1 MPLKSTKQIQLLK
14 MQQRLIVANEEE
26 RKEREENAKEALR
39 VLKLTAKENLADFAE
54 IVFDFDNGEH
64 HHEWYDILMNKL
76 RTPDGGDWNTPLVPA
91 EKDWVN
97 ERIGVMAPR
106 NHAKSTCFTVVYPL
120 WKIGNNPDIRIL
132 IVSNSAMQAQSFLRE
147 IKDKITKSQM
157 YRQVFGDL
165 FPPDMKSP
173 GEKWTD
179 AEIIVRR
186 KATHKD
192 PTVSAMGAGGAILS
206 KRADIIICDDILSLD
221 NTRTVDQRAKIKQW
235 YNEVLI
241 PVLEPDGIM
250 INVGTAWNLEDL
262 LHEQL
267 KNRNYDVR
275 RRYQAVQPNGDVL
288 WPTRWPYEKLMQLK
302 GEVGSIAFN
311 KSYMNEALNSE
322 DSVFKQEWLETAKR
336 YGKDRFMKYKLDY
349 ANWDL
354 GKMTV
359 AIGVDL
365 AISQKDTADNTAFAV
380 IGQTK
385 LGAKIPLWLE
395 QGKFTFAQTQRKILE
410 LANRYNPDIVVV
422 ENNGYQEALRR
433 DLADNTSLP
442 IVGYSTGGE
451 KYDENI
457 GVSSIAV
464 EFENEKWI
472 LPYSTEE
479 GTDYNR
485 EQIDRLVEG
494 MLNFGSGHTA
504 DILMA
509 LWFANGGLRRLNYGD
524 GSEPEYGYGSNVD
537 PFRR

>member
-1 MPLKSTKQIQLLK
+1 MLP
-14 MQQRLIVANEEE
+14 QQTSNIIAQQNSVPQNVA
-26 RKEREENAKEALR
+26 KDAAEALR
-39 VLKLTAKENLADFAE
+39 MLRLSAKHNLSDFAE
-54 IVFDFDNGEH
+54 FVFDFDNGRH
-64 HHEWYDILMNKL
+64 HHEWYNILMNKL
-76 RTPDGGDWNTPLVPA
+76 RSPKGANWDAELEPA
-91 EKDWVN
+91 PAGWIN
-97 ERIGVMAPR
+97 HRIGIMAPR

-120 WKIGNNPDIRIL
+120 WMIGNNPDIRIL
-132 IVSNSAMQAQSFLRE
+132 IVSKAATQAQAFLRE
-147 IKDKITKSQM
+147 IKDKISKSSE

-179 AEIIVRR
+179 SEIIVRR

-192 PTVSAMGAGGAILS
+192 PTVSAMSAGGSILS

-221 NTRTVDQRAKIKQW
+221 NTRTADQRAKIKEW

-267 KNRNYDVR
+267 RNVNYDVR
-275 RRYQAVQPNGDVL
+275 RRYQAVLPNGDTL
-288 WPTRWPYEKLMQLK
+288 WPERWPYDKLMELK
-302 GEVGSIAFN
+302 LETGSVAFN
-311 KSYMNEALNSE
+311 KSYQNEALNSE
-322 DSVFKQEWLETAKR
+322 DSVFKPQWLEKAKE
-336 YGKDRFMKYKLDY
+336 YGKNRYMKYNLDY
-349 ANWDL
+349 SSWDL
-354 GKMTV
+354 GAMTV

-365 AISQKDTADNTAFAV
+365 AISQKDTGDFTALAV

-395 QGKFTFAQTQRKILE
+395 QGKFTFAQTQQKIKD
-410 LANRYNPDIVVV
+410 LAARYDPSIIVV

-433 DLADNTSLP
+433 DMADTTSLP

-451 KYDENI
+451 KYDESI

-472 LPYSTEE
+472 LPYSLEE
-479 GTDYNR
+479 GTEYNR
-485 EQIDRLVEG
+485 KMIDLLCDG
-494 MLNFGSGHTA
+494 MMNFGSGHTA

-509 LWFANGGLRRLNYGD
+509 TWFANGGLRRLTYGTGAEPVYAKG
-524 GSEPEYGYGSNVD
+524 GSVD
-537 PFRR
+537 PLGR

>member
-1 MPLKSTKQIQLLK
+1 MPLKSSKQIQKLK
-14 MQQRLIVANEEE
+14 LQQKMIVANEEE
-26 RKEREENAKEALR
+26 RVKRQEEAAEIFEALKKEAHDDLS
-39 VLKLTAKENLADFAE
+39 AFAE
-54 IVFDFDNGEH
+54 TVFDFDNGEH
-64 HHEWYDILMNKL
+64 HHEWYKILMNKMK
-76 RTPDGGDWNTPLVPA
+76 TPEDGDWDTDLEPA
-91 EKDWVN
+91 PENWVN

-120 WKIGNNPDIRIL
+120 WKIGNDPDVRIL
-132 IVSNSAMQAQSFLRE
+132 IVSNSSMQAQAFLRE
-147 IKDKITKSQM
+147 IKDKITKNKL

-165 FPPDMKSP
+165 FPADMKSP

-192 PTVSAMGAGGAILS
+192 PTVSAMGAGGSILS
-206 KRADIIICDDILSLD
+206 KRADIIICDDILNLD

-262 LHEQL
+262 LHDQL
-267 KNRNYDVR
+267 KNKNYDVR
-275 RRYQAVQPNGDVL
+275 RRYKALLQSGQTL

-302 GEVGSIAFN
+302 SEVGSVAFN
-311 KSYMNEALNSE
+311 KSYMNEAMSSE
-322 DSVFKQEWLETAKR
+322 DSTFKPSWLERAKYFGRGR
-336 YGKDRFMKYKLDY
+336 YMKYKLDY
-349 ANWDL
+349 SQWDL
-354 GKMTV
+354 GAMKV

-365 AISQKDTADNTAFAV
+365 AISQKETADNTAFAV
-380 IGQTK
+380 IGETK

-395 QGKFTFAQTQRKILE
+395 QGKFTFGQTQRKIIE

-451 KYDENI
+451 KYDENV

-472 LPYSTEE
+472 LPYSDEE
-479 GTDYNR
+479 GTEYNKH
-485 EQIDRLVEG
+485 QIDLLVEG
-494 MLNFGSGHTA
+494 MMNFGSGHTA

-509 LWFANGGLRRLNYGD
+509 LWFANGGLRRLNYGS
-524 GSEPEYGYGSNVD
+524 GEEPEYGYGSKVD

>member
-1 MPLKSTKQIQLLK
+1 
-14 MQQRLIVANEEE
+14 
-26 RKEREENAKEALR
+26 
-39 VLKLTAKENLADFAE
+39 
-54 IVFDFDNGEH
+54 
-64 HHEWYDILMNKL
+64 
-76 RTPDGGDWNTPLVPA
+76 
-91 EKDWVN
+91 
-97 ERIGVMAPR
+97 
-106 NHAKSTCFTVVYPL
+106 
-120 WKIGNNPDIRIL
+120 
-132 IVSNSAMQAQSFLRE
+132 
-147 IKDKITKSQM
+147 
-157 YRQVFGDL
+157 
-165 FPPDMKSP
+165 
-173 GEKWTD
+173 
-179 AEIIVRR
+179 
-186 KATHKD
+186 
-192 PTVSAMGAGGAILS
+192 
-206 KRADIIICDDILSLD
+206 
-221 NTRTVDQRAKIKQW
+221 
-235 YNEVLI
+235 
-241 PVLEPDGIM
+241 
-250 INVGTAWNLEDL
+250 
-262 LHEQL
+262 
-267 KNRNYDVR
+267 
-275 RRYQAVQPNGDVL
+275 
-288 WPTRWPYEKLMQLK
+288 
-302 GEVGSIAFN
+302 
-311 KSYMNEALNSE
+311 
-322 DSVFKQEWLETAKR
+322 
-336 YGKDRFMKYKLDY
+336 
-349 ANWDL
+349 
-354 GKMTV
+354 MTV

>member
-1 MPLKSTKQIQLLK
+1 MPLKSPKAIQTLQLQQK
-14 MQQRLIVANEEE
+14 MIAMNQEE
-26 RKEREENAKEALR
+26 RLEREARAKEAMAL
-39 VLKLTAKENLADFAE
+39 LKVTAKNNLADFAE
-54 IVFDFDNGEH
+54 VVFDFDNGEH
-64 HHEWYDILMNKL
+64 HHEWYNLLMDKL
-76 RTPDGGDWNTPLVPA
+76 KTPEGGDWDTPLEPA
-91 EKDWVN
+91 PVNWVN

-120 WKIGNNPDIRIL
+120 WKIGNNPDVRIL

-147 IKDKITKSQM
+147 IKDKISKNKM
-157 YRQVFGDL
+157 YREVFGDL

-192 PTVSAMGAGGAILS
+192 PTVSAMGAGGSILS
-206 KRADIIICDDILSLD
+206 KRADIIICDDILNLD
-221 NTRTVDQRAKIKQW
+221 NTRTVEQRAKIKQW

-262 LHEQL
+262 LHDQL
-267 KNRNYDVR
+267 KNRAYDVR
-275 RRYQAVQPNGDVL
+275 RRYKALLPTGGTL
-288 WPTRWPYEKLMQLK
+288 WPTRWPYDKLMQLK
-302 GEVGSIAFN
+302 AEVGSTAFN
-311 KSYMNEALNSE
+311 KSYMNEAMSSE
-322 DSVFKQEWLETAKR
+322 DSTFKPSWLERAKYFGRGR
-336 YGKDRFMKYKLDY
+336 YMKYKLDY
-349 ANWDL
+349 SQWDL
-354 GKMTV
+354 GTMKV

-380 IGQTK
+380 IGETK

-395 QGKFTFAQTQRKILE
+395 QGKFTFGQTQRKIIE

-451 KYDENI
+451 KYDENV

-472 LPYSTEE
+472 LPYSDEE
-479 GTDYNR
+479 GTEYNKH
-485 EQIDRLVEG
+485 QIDLLVEG
-494 MLNFGSGHTA
+494 MMNFGSGHTA

-524 GSEPEYGYGSNVD
+524 GDEPAYGFGSGVD
-537 PFRR
+537 PFKR

>member
-1 MPLKSTKQIQLLK
+1 MPLKSSKQIQKLK
-14 MQQRLIVANEEE
+14 LQQKMIVANEEE
-26 RKEREENAKEALR
+26 RVKRQEEAAEIFEALKKEAHDDLS
-39 VLKLTAKENLADFAE
+39 AFAE
-54 IVFDFDNGEH
+54 TVFDFDNGEH
-64 HHEWYDILMNKL
+64 HHEWYKILMNKMK
-76 RTPDGGDWNTPLVPA
+76 TPEDGDWDTDLEPA
-91 EKDWVN
+91 PENWVN

-120 WKIGNNPDIRIL
+120 WKIGNDPDVRIL
-132 IVSNSAMQAQSFLRE
+132 IVSNSSMQAQAFLRE
-147 IKDKITKSQM
+147 IKDKITKNKL

-165 FPPDMKSP
+165 FPADMKSP

-179 AEIIVRR
+179 QEIIVRR
-186 KATHKD
+186 NATHKD

-206 KRADIIICDDILSLD
+206 KRADIIICDDILNLD

-262 LHEQL
+262 LHDQL
-267 KNRNYDVR
+267 KNKNYDVR
-275 RRYQAVQPNGDVL
+275 RRYKALLPSGQTL

-302 GEVGSIAFN
+302 SEVGSVAFN
-311 KSYMNEALNSE
+311 KSYMNEAMSSE
-322 DSVFKQEWLETAKR
+322 DSTFKPSWLERAKYFGRGR
-336 YGKDRFMKYKLDY
+336 YMKYKLDY
-349 ANWDL
+349 SQWDL
-354 GKMTV
+354 GAMKV

-365 AISQKDTADNTAFAV
+365 AISQKETADNTAFAV
-380 IGQTK
+380 IGETK

-395 QGKFTFAQTQRKILE
+395 QGKFTFGQTQRKIIE

-451 KYDENI
+451 KYDENV

-472 LPYSTEE
+472 LPYSDEE
-479 GTDYNR
+479 GTEYNKH
-485 EQIDRLVEG
+485 QIDLLVEG
-494 MLNFGSGHTA
+494 MMNFGSGHTA

-509 LWFANGGLRRLNYGD
+509 LWFANGGLRRLNYGS
-524 GSEPEYGYGSNVD
+524 GEEPEYGYGSKVD

>member
-1 MPLKSTKQIQLLK
+1 MPLKASKEIQLRQL
-14 MQQRLIVANEEE
+14 QQKLIVENEEE
-26 RKEREENAKEALR
+26 RLKREARAKEALEMLR
-39 VLKLTAKENLADFAE
+39 ITAKENLADFAE
-54 IVFDFDNGEH
+54 TVFDFDNGEH
-64 HHEWYDILMNKL
+64 HHEWYGILMNKL
-76 RTPDGGDWNTPLVPA
+76 RTPEGGDWDTPLVPA
-91 EKDWVN
+91 PENWVN

-120 WKIGNNPDIRIL
+120 WKIGNNPDVRIL
-132 IVSNSAMQAQSFLRE
+132 IVSNSSMQAQSFLRE
-147 IKDKITKSQM
+147 IKDKISKSQT
-157 YRQVFGDL
+157 YRKVFGDL

-192 PTVSAMGAGGAILS
+192 PTVSAMGAGGSILS
-206 KRADIIICDDILSLD
+206 KRADIIICDDILNLD

-250 INVGTAWNLEDL
+250 INVGTAWSLEDL
-262 LHEQL
+262 LHDQL
-267 KNRNYDVR
+267 RNKRYDVR
-275 RRYQAVQPNGDVL
+275 RRYKALLPDNSVL
-288 WPTRWPYEKLMQLK
+288 WPQRWPYPKLMDLK
-302 GEVGSIAFN
+302 TEVGSIAFN
-311 KSYMNEALNSE
+311 KSYQNEAMSAE
-322 DSVFKQEWLETAKR
+322 DSVFKPQWIEAAKR
-336 YGKDRFMKYKLDY
+336 YGKDRYMQYKLDY
-349 ANWDL
+349 SNWDL
-354 GKMTV
+354 GKMAI

-365 AISQKDTADNTAFAV
+365 AISKKETSDNTAFAV

-395 QGKFTFAQTQRKILE
+395 QGKFSFGETQKKIIE
-410 LANRYNPDIVVV
+410 LAGRYNPDIIVV

-433 DLADNTSLP
+433 DMAENTSLP

-457 GVSSIAV
+457 GVQSIAV

-472 LPYSTEE
+472 FPYTDDE
-479 GTDYNR
+479 GAEYNR
-485 EQIDRLVEG
+485 EMIDRLSEG

-509 LWFANGGLRRLNYGD
+509 TWFANGGLRRLNFGE
-524 GSEPEYGYGSNVD
+524 GGEPEYGYGSNVD

>member
-1 MPLKSTKQIQLLK
+1 MPLKSSKQIQKLK
-14 MQQRLIVANEEE
+14 LQQKMIVANEEE
-26 RKEREENAKEALR
+26 RVKRQEEAAEIFEALKKEAHDDLS
-39 VLKLTAKENLADFAE
+39 AFAE
-54 IVFDFDNGEH
+54 TVFDFDNGEH
-64 HHEWYDILMNKL
+64 HHEWYKILMNKMK
-76 RTPDGGDWNTPLVPA
+76 TPEGGDWDTDLEPA
-91 EKDWVN
+91 PENWVN

-120 WKIGNNPDIRIL
+120 WKIGNDPDVRIL
-132 IVSNSAMQAQSFLRE
+132 IVSNSSMQAQAFLRE
-147 IKDKITKSQM
+147 IKDKITKNKL

-165 FPPDMKSP
+165 FPADMKSP

-179 AEIIVRR
+179 QEIIVRR
-186 KATHKD
+186 NATHKD

-206 KRADIIICDDILSLD
+206 KRADIIICDDILNLD

-262 LHEQL
+262 LHDQL
-267 KNRNYDVR
+267 KNKNYDVR
-275 RRYQAVQPNGDVL
+275 RRYKALLQSGQTL

-302 GEVGSIAFN
+302 SEVGSVAFN
-311 KSYMNEALNSE
+311 KSYMNEAMSSE
-322 DSVFKQEWLETAKR
+322 DSTFKPSWLERAKYFGRGR
-336 YGKDRFMKYKLDY
+336 YMKYKLDY
-349 ANWDL
+349 SQWDL
-354 GKMTV
+354 GAMKV

-365 AISQKDTADNTAFAV
+365 AISQKETADNTAFAV
-380 IGQTK
+380 IGETK

-395 QGKFTFAQTQRKILE
+395 QGKFTFGQTQRKIIE

-451 KYDENI
+451 KYDENV

-472 LPYSTEE
+472 LPYSDEE
-479 GTDYNR
+479 GTEYNKH
-485 EQIDRLVEG
+485 QIDLLVEG
-494 MLNFGSGHTA
+494 MMNFGSGHTA

-509 LWFANGGLRRLNYGD
+509 LWFANGGLRRLNYGS
-524 GSEPEYGYGSNVD
+524 GEEPEYGYGSKVD